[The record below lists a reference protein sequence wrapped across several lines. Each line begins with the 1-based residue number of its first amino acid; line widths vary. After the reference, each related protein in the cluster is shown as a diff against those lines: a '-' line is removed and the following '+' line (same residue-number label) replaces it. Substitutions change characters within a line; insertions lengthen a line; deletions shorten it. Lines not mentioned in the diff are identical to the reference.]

1 MCLSEQED
9 GTSEKRTLEMPYK
22 CCDMLDYSSAFCML
36 YYICLKLYQLV
47 NIYMHNH

>member
-9 GTSEKRTLEMPYK
+9 GNSEKRTLE

-36 YYICLKLYQLV
+36 YYIFLKLYQLV